1 MAGLLVPPRTQLR
14 LRRTALTLAG
24 VLFLASIGYGV
35 VDAVRVA
42 HKAAPAPAVP
52 PPSNQGLL
60 QVLNLHVTEEG
71 VSVQGQEEEET
82 GESRPIDVPS
92 NAIDIRVRNTAPQ
105 VSAVTDVELL
115 LEERGQ

>member
-1 MAGLLVPPRTQLR
+1 M
-14 LRRTALTLAG
+14 
-24 VLFLASIGYGV
+24 
-35 VDAVRVA
+35 DAVRVA
-42 HKAAPAPAVP
+42 QEAAPAPAVP
-52 PPSNQGLL
+52 QPSHQGLL